1 MAGASG
7 GEPSTNTPSVSQ
19 MFGESTHTIS
29 MPAQVREKKAALF
42 EVIELQ
48 RSFVCCCAQ
57 KPSVS
62 ILSVF
67 RAATLS

>member
-1 MAGASG
+1 
-7 GEPSTNTPSVSQ
+7 